1 MAKEGYQ
8 KAANKKDLPEGGL
21 LKVEPQGRPI
31 VLSMVDGK
39 VYAMDAVCSHEGGPL
54 EEGTL
59 DKHNLTC
66 PWHYAIFD
74 VRNAKVSDQTVWATD
89 LNSYQVEIDEESG
102 DISINLEAGRED
114 EDKPSTQPS
123 AKEEVSGTT
132 EQLQEQRKKQDDVSK
147 PSHFN
152 LQLLEKQKVDGT
164 DIVSFK
170 FAKQEEEGQQEEQQQ
185 GQNGKR
191 RLEYSAGQFAFFD
204 IGGVYNDPE
213 GPIRHFTIT
222 SSPTEDFI
230 MISTR
235 IRDTPYKKRLSSLEE
250 NTTIVKV
257 RGPEGK
263 FTLHEDYSRSA
274 VFLSGGIGVTPFR
287 SMIKYATDKQLPV
300 KIIMFDSN
308 RNQNNILYKKE
319 FDECARMNK
328 NLKVVYSIT
337 EEEGGEEQPAQ
348 TSSPSIAWNGE
359 RGRIDKA
366 MLTRYLSDK
375 DIKDSIFYICGPPGM
390 VKAMQNLIQNELQ
403 IQKENIK
410 TEEFTGY

>member
-102 DISINLEAGRED
+102 DISINLEAGRKD

-123 AKEEVSGTT
+123 AKEEVSATT
-132 EQLQEQRKKQDDVSK
+132 EQLQEQRRKQDDSRK

-152 LQLLEKQKVDGT
+152 FRLLEKQIVDGT

-170 FAKQEEEGQQEEQQQ
+170 FAKQEEEQQQ
-185 GQNGKR
+185 GQYGKR
-191 RLEYSAGQFAFFD
+191 QLEYSAGQFAFFD

-213 GPIRHFTIT
+213 GPIRHFTIA
-222 SSPTEDFI
+222 SSPTEDFV

-263 FTLHEDYSRSA
+263 FTLHEDYSKPA

-287 SMIKYATDKQLPV
+287 SMIKYATAKQLPV

-319 FDECARMNK
+319 FDECANMNK
-328 NLKVVYSIT
+328 NLKVVYSVT

-366 MLTRYLSDK
+366 MLTRYLSDS

-390 VKAMQNLIQNELQ
+390 VEAMQNLIQNELQ

-410 TEEFTGY
+410 IEEFTGY

>member
-8 KAANKKDLPEGGL
+8 KVANKKDLPEGGL
-21 LKVEPQGRPI
+21 FKVEPQDRHI
-31 VLSMVDGK
+31 VLSMVNGK

-54 EEGTL
+54 EEGSL
-59 DKHNLTC
+59 DGYNLTC

-89 LNSYQVEIDEESG
+89 LDSYQVEVDEESG
-102 DISINLEAGRED
+102 DIYVNLEAGGK
-114 EDKPSTQPS
+114 DKISTQPS
-123 AKEEVSGTT
+123 AKEEVPETT
-132 EQLQEQRKKQDDVSK
+132 QQLQEQRRKQDDSGK

-152 LQLLEKQKVDGT
+152 LRLLEKQKVDGT
-164 DIVSFK
+164 DIMSFK
-170 FAKQEEEGQQEEQQQ
+170 FAKLDEEGQQQQ
-185 GQNGKR
+185 GQNGKKQ
-191 RLEYSAGQFAFFD
+191 LEYSAGQFAFFD

-250 NTTIVKV
+250 NTTMVKV

-263 FTLHEDYSRSA
+263 FTLHEDHSKPA

-287 SMIKYATDKQLPV
+287 SMIKYATAKQLPI

-308 RNQNNILYKKE
+308 RNENNILYKKE
-319 FDECARMNK
+319 FDECANMNK
-328 NLKVVYSIT
+328 NLKVVYSVT

-348 TSSPSIAWNGE
+348 NSSPSIAWNGE

-366 MLTRYLSDK
+366 MITRYLSDK

-390 VKAMQNLIQNELQ
+390 VKAMQNIIQNELQ

-410 TEEFTGY
+410 IEEFTGY